1 MTREEALKLIEL
13 LQDKK
18 TSDVEKHIAA
28 ARLKE
33 LICILLPEKKE

>member
-1 MTREEALKLIEL
+1 MTREEALNLINL
-13 LQDKK
+13 LADK
-18 TSDVEKHIAA
+18 SADDAEKRIAA